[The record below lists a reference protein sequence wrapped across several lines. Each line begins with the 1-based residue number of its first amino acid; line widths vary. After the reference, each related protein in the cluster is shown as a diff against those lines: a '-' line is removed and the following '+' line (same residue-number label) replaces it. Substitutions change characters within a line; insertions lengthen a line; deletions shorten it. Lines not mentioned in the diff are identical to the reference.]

1 MKRHLLTKIQNRTAT
16 IAVIGLAPFGLAQD
30 MLRPGPLRLSSGHAS
45 TGPLR
50 LSSGHASTGSGHC
63 SGQRPL
69 RLSSG
74 HASTDPFRL
83 SSGHAS
89 TGSGHCSGQRPLRL
103 SSGHASTGSGHCS
116 GQRPLRLSSGHAST
130 GPSITPL
137 DVLGRGPFD
146 KLRTQL
152 RASPAQDAVVD
163 ALNEAGKPLK
173 GSNVLVLKD
182 ASQCWA

>member
-45 TGPLR
+45 TG
-50 LSSGHASTGSGHC
+50 
-63 SGQRPL
+63 
-69 RLSSG
+69 
-74 HASTDPFRL
+74 
-83 SSGHAS
+83 
-89 TGSGHCSGQRPLRL
+89 PLRL

>member
-1 MKRHLLTKIQNRTAT
+1 MANHDCMTPRDSMKRHLLTKIQNRTAT

-45 TGPLR
+45 TG
-50 LSSGHASTGSGHC
+50 
-63 SGQRPL
+63 
-69 RLSSG
+69 
-74 HASTDPFRL
+74 
-83 SSGHAS
+83 
-89 TGSGHCSGQRPLRL
+89 PLRL

>member
-30 MLRPGPLRLSSGHAS
+30 MLRPG
-45 TGPLR
+45 
-50 LSSGHASTGSGHC
+50 
-63 SGQRPL
+63 
-69 RLSSG
+69 
-74 HASTDPFRL
+74 
-83 SSGHAS
+83 
-89 TGSGHCSGQRPLRL
+89 
-103 SSGHASTGSGHCS
+103 
-116 GQRPLRLSSGHAST
+116 PLRLSSGHAST